1 LAAQQDYHSVRLGRN
16 ETEDESIFGP
26 TVIAFE
32 YSVTKRRF
40 GVKLDFFVARTDKM
54 VDNMRR
60 RPVATSTAKP
70 FVAGKALD
78 DAAWRMYTAI
88 TVWSVNAGAVRKV
101 GKLQSYVQ
109 A

>member
-1 LAAQQDYHSVRLGRN
+1 LATQQDNHSVRLGRN
-16 ETEDESIFGP
+16 EPKDESIFGP
-26 TVIAFE
+26 TVVAFE
-32 YSVTKRRF
+32 YSVAKRRF
-40 GVKLDFFVARTDKM
+40 GVKLDFFVSRADKM

-88 TVWSVNAGAVRKV
+88 TIEC
-101 GKLQSYVQ
+101 
-109 A
+109 